1 LVASPRTAAKQLATR
16 LDIGQRIGRSE
27 PRKRAGSCQRT
38 EEQGFFHAYL
48 FLMIRLVSGGFFI
61 PAKPDA
67 KRTDRFLQ
75 YRGVWAEAL

>member
-1 LVASPRTAAKQLATR
+1 
-16 LDIGQRIGRSE
+16 
-27 PRKRAGSCQRT
+27 
-38 EEQGFFHAYL
+38 
-48 FLMIRLVSGGFFI
+48 MIRLVSGGFFI